1 MRHAFGKRIRCMRQR
16 RGISLRGFA
25 LMIGID
31 KGFLVDIEHGR
42 KSPTLDTIEKIASGL
57 DVKTSEL
64 FNGIEDE
71 FEQAPKTEGVP
82 FDRRP

>member
-1 MRHAFGKRIRCMRQR
+1 MSSEMRRVFGKRVRCMRQR

-31 KGFLVDIEHGR
+31 KGFLVDIEYGR

-57 DVKTSEL
+57 GVKTSDL
-64 FNGIEDE
+64 FIDIEDE
-71 FEQAPKTEGVP
+71 FVEAPKTG
-82 FDRRP
+82 